1 MKVLVVHN
9 YYQQRGG
16 EDVVAEAEVAL
27 LRDAGHEVEFFTLHN
42 KDITRWWQKA
52 ATAVLTVYNP
62 WARARLAAKLEAFRP
77 DVVHVH
83 NFFPQFT
90 PSIFDACRAAGV
102 PSVMTLHNFRILCP
116 TAFLFHDEK
125 LREQSLRRSA
135 FWTVRYGT
143 YRQSRAGT
151 FFVACMVDF
160 HKWVGTW
167 RNKVDRLIALTDFAR
182 AKFVEGGLDPARIAV
197 KGNALADPL
206 TGLAPTQAER
216 RGALYVGRL
225 SQEKGISTLLSAWSE
240 IGYPLT
246 IVGDGPLRALVEIE
260 AAQSEHISYLG
271 PLSRDD
277 VYAEMRKASF
287 LILPSVWYE
296 MFPMTLIEAFANSLP
311 VIASRLGGLASLL
324 DEDVTGLAFAPA
336 SSEDLRAKA
345 RWAIENPRA
354 MLVMGARGRTVYE
367 NLYST
372 EHNYKNLMQ
381 IYAGVMAAKGE
392 PPARG

>member
-16 EDVVAEAEVAL
+16 EDVVSEAEVAL
-27 LRDAGHEVEFFTLHN
+27 LRGAGHDVEFFTVHN

-62 WARARLAAKLEAFRP
+62 WARARLAAKLKTFRP
-77 DVVHVH
+77 DLVHVH

-116 TAFLFHDEK
+116 TAFLFHDET
-125 LREQSLRRSA
+125 LREQSLRQSA
-135 FWTVRYGT
+135 FWTVRHGT
-143 YRQSRAGT
+143 YHGSPVAT
-151 FFVACMVDF
+151 FFVAFMVEF
-160 HKWVGTW
+160 HKWAGTW
-167 RNKVDRLIALTDFAR
+167 RRKVDRLIALTDFAK
-182 AKFVEGGLDPARIAV
+182 AKFVEGGLEQAHIAV

-206 TGLAPTQAER
+206 RGVSSAQAER

-240 IGYPLT
+240 IDYPLR
-246 IVGDGPLRALVEIE
+246 IVGDGPLRATCED
-260 AAQSEHISYLG
+260 AQSEHISYLG
-271 PLSRDD
+271 PLDRDA

-296 MFPMTLIEAFANSLP
+296 MFPMTLVEAFANGLP

-324 DEDVTGLAFAPA
+324 DEGVTGLAFAPGRP
-336 SSEDLRAKA
+336 EDVRVNV
-345 RWAIENPRA
+345 RWAIDNPGA
-354 MLVMGARGRTVYE
+354 MADMGARGRTVYE

-372 EHNYKNLMQ
+372 EENYKNLMQ
-381 IYAGVMAAKGE
+381 IYADVLAAKGE
-392 PPARG
+392 LPARG

>member
-16 EDVVAEAEVAL
+16 EDVVSEAEVAL
-27 LRDAGHEVEFFTLHN
+27 LRDAGHEVEFFTVHN

-52 ATAVLTVYNP
+52 ATAVLTIYNP
-62 WARARLAAKLEAFRP
+62 WARAKLAAKLKTFRP

-116 TAFLFHDEK
+116 TAFLFHDEA

-135 FWTVRYGT
+135 FWTVRHGT
-143 YRQSRAGT
+143 YHGSLAGT

-160 HKWVGTW
+160 HKWAGTW
-167 RNKVDRLIALTDFAR
+167 RRKVDRLIALTDFAK
-182 AKFVEGGLDPARIAV
+182 AKFVEGGLEPAQIVV
-197 KGNALADPL
+197 KGNAVPDPL
-206 TGLAPTQAER
+206 KGRDALPSAR

-225 SQEKGISTLLSAWSE
+225 SQEKGISTLLSAWAE
-240 IGYPLT
+240 IEYPLT
-246 IVGDGPLRALVEIE
+246 IVGDGPLRTLCEG
-260 AAQSEHISYLG
+260 AQSPHISYVG
-271 PLSRDD
+271 PLDRDA
-277 VYAEMRKASF
+277 VYAEMRKAAF
-287 LILPSVWYE
+287 LVLPSVWYE
-296 MFPMTLIEAFANSLP
+296 MFPMTLVEAFANNLP

-324 DEDVTGLAFAPA
+324 DEGVTGLAFTPGCP
-336 SSEDLRAKA
+336 EDVRAKV
-345 RWAIENPRA
+345 RWAIENPGA
-354 MLVMGARGRTVYE
+354 MADMGARGRAVYE

-372 EHNYKNLMQ
+372 EENYKNLMQ

-392 PPARG
+392 LPVRG